1 MDVEILA
8 RIQFAFTIAF
18 HYIYPPLS
26 IGLGLIM
33 VIMEGQCEI
42 ILRQRNHQYA
52 FIFLYIFYRSSK
64 YRGESGIGLLSESLI
79 NNKICT
85 IGENHWIAEE
95 PTFYDKPLE
104 YSVRALTVVR
114 LLVCPSQKMISEIPV
129 TIRESLKN
137 ELDKG
142 NFFAFYIREKKSF
155 IFL

>member
-1 MDVEILA
+1 
-8 RIQFAFTIAF
+8 
-18 HYIYPPLS
+18 
-26 IGLGLIM
+26 M